1 MPGNVSGMKERTS
14 RPLFSALLV
23 GGILIVTINAVLALR
38 AVGTLANNESWV
50 AHTWQVLNTV
60 ERVMG
65 SLKDSETGMRGYLIT
80 GEEAYLA
87 PYTTAQKE
95 LPQELNQL
103 QSLTSDNP
111 QQQDRIV
118 LMRQVVAK
126 RLQALEGG
134 IEERRRGKTESSR
147 LLGFVGTGKEE
158 MDQLRGIAS
167 AMQLTEQDLLKAR
180 VGSAN
185 TARQR
190 ALATMIGASALDI
203 ILLILLFL
211 NLNHERELRKK
222 ADDAAER
229 LQELQSISDA
239 ALTRLTFAELSEEL
253 LERLRTVTRADGV
266 VLCMWHDGEIEATA
280 ANGITITPGRRIRLS
295 PDDPVYRA
303 VTSNHVITL
312 TGTESKHISIEGF
325 SGEMQAAL
333 VLPLTIGDRVL
344 GVLMAGLR
352 KADAFKDTDEKL
364 LSVVADRIALSIDR
378 ANIYEAERD
387 ARKQAEVSAAEVR
400 TLNEELETRVR
411 IRTAELEAANRE
423 LEAFSYSVSHDL
435 RAPLRSVDGISVALE
450 EDYGEELTAE
460 ARDFLRRIRAGVQ
473 KMGQLIDALLQ
484 LSRITRAELTRED
497 VDVSALTEEVVADLR
512 QQNPERNLTFHI
524 QPEMHADADIRL
536 LRVALE
542 NLLGNAV
549 KFTAKNDTALIEV
562 GRDNS
567 TGAFFVRD
575 NGAGFDMQ
583 YATKLFTAFQRLH
596 GDRDFKGSGIGLAT
610 VSRVIRRH
618 GGKTWAE
625 GSPNVGATFS
635 FTLA

>member
-1 MPGNVSGMKERTS
+1 M
-14 RPLFSALLV
+14 FF
-23 GGILIVTINAVLALR
+23 
-38 AVGTLANNESWV
+38 
-50 AHTWQVLNTV
+50 
-60 ERVMG
+60 
-65 SLKDSETGMRGYLIT
+65 
-80 GEEAYLA
+80 
-87 PYTTAQKE
+87 
-95 LPQELNQL
+95 QL
-103 QSLTSDNP
+103 Q
-111 QQQDRIV
+111 
-118 LMRQVVAK
+118 
-126 RLQALEGG
+126 RLAD
-134 IEERRRGKTESSR
+134 IPA
-147 LLGFVGTGKEE
+147 E
-158 MDQLRGIAS
+158 MDKLRGIS
-167 AMQLTEQDLLKAR
+167 STMQLTEQDLLKAR

-280 ANGITITPGRRIRLS
+280 ANGITITPGRRFCLS
-295 PDDPVYRA
+295 TDDPIYRA

-312 TGTESKHISIEGF
+312 TGAESKHVPIEGF
-325 SGEMQAAL
+325 SGDMQVVL

-352 KADAFKDTDEKL
+352 KANAFKDTDEKL

-411 IRTAELEAANRE
+411 MRTAELEAANRE

-497 VDVSALTEEVVADLR
+497 IDVSALTEEVVADLH
-512 QQNPERNLTFHI
+512 QQNPERNLTFYI

-562 GRDNS
+562 GRDNN